1 MRQQFIAHS
10 VNELEDIAKALTPI
24 IKTRRKVAFLG
35 EIGAGKTTFIKLLCL
50 HLGVKD
56 ITSSP
61 TFSIINEYQ
70 VDQEIIHH
78 IDLYRL
84 KSEEEAFSIG
94 LMELLED
101 NSYCFIE
108 WPTIVEH
115 YFPESAIWIKIST
128 NIDESRTF
136 DIYYE
141 QEGTLTN

>member
-10 VNELEDIAKALTPI
+10 VDELEAIAKALAPI
-24 IKTRRKVAFLG
+24 IKTRKKVAFLG
-35 EIGAGKTTFIKLLCL
+35 EIGAGKTTFIKLLCQY
-50 HLGVKD
+50 LGVKD
-56 ITSSP
+56 VTSSP

-70 VDQEIIHH
+70 VGQEIIHH
-78 IDLYRL
+78 VDLYRL

-108 WPTIVEH
+108 WPTIVEN
-115 YFPESAIWIKIST
+115 YFPESTIWIKIST
-128 NIDESRTF
+128 EKDDRRIF

-141 QEGTLTN
+141 TKFTK